1 VRPNNQ
7 EPVTLIRIRG
17 QIKPISDGRF
27 AILNAAERLFA
38 QHGYYGA
45 SMRDITTLAEVPHG
59 LATYHFSSKDDLF
72 RQVVARRAGALLDGL
87 RDGLREASTSA
98 AVNFV
103 SGQPAMT
110 VRAVITAYVG
120 AHVRFAAKSAEQAW
134 YMRLTQQLIAIG
146 RRREL
151 TGELAEAYQ
160 PVADAYLGALA
171 AACPWMSKDGINRR
185 FYMMRLLLAGV
196 LVDVEAVDALGDS
209 ESMVERVSRYCA
221 ASFLEAIDS
230 LELPAGRRHR
240 TGKPPGRR

>member
-1 VRPNNQ
+1 MVPKSVITSANELDTRGAAISVASNADATDPTEGSLAHERQ
-7 EPVTLIRIRG
+7 IRG
-17 QIKPISDGRF
+17 QIKPVSEGRF
-27 AILNAAERLFA
+27 SLLNAAERLFA

-45 SMRDITTLAEVPHG
+45 SMRDITTRAGVPHG

-87 RDGLREASTSA
+87 RDGLQEAGKSV
-98 AVNFV
+98 AVNFA

-120 AHVRFAAKSAEQAW
+120 AHMRFAAKSAEQAC

-160 PVADAYLGALA
+160 PVADAYLQALA
-171 AACPWMSKDGINRR
+171 AACPRR
-185 FYMMRLLLAGV
+185 GHQSAILHDAATARGGSGGCRGRGRAWRLRL
-196 LVDVEAVDALGDS
+196 DN
-209 ESMVERVSRYCA
+209 
-221 ASFLEAIDS
+221 
-230 LELPAGRRHR
+230 
-240 TGKPPGRR
+240 